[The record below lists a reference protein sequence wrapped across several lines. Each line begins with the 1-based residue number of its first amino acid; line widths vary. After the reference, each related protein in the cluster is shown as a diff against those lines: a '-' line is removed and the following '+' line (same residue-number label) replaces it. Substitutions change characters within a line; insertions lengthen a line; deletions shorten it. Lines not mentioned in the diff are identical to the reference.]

1 MVTKNKILLAHLA
14 LFGANLIYAFNY
26 GYAKDV
32 MEGGYVPPFTFI
44 LFRAVGATILFWI
57 TSFFFY
63 EHIKKKDVW
72 RFILCGFFGI
82 TANQLMFFAGLDLTS
97 TIHASI
103 IMISSPIIVSIL
115 SIFMINDKMN
125 LKKGLG
131 ITIGLAGALTVILHK
146 GNTSGEAGVWGD
158 LLIFLNASSYGLYLI
173 TVKPLMSRYHPITV
187 IKWVFTFG
195 LLGVIPFGLS
205 QFSAVNWVMPTSII
219 LKIGFV
225 ILFTTYFCYLFNI
238 YGIKY
243 VSPTVV
249 STYIYLQPILTS
261 FIALFSGR
269 ENLDAIILISS
280 ILIFSGV
287 YLVSLDPSKKI
298 N

>member
-1 MVTKNKILLAHLA
+1 MKQKLLFAHLA

-26 GYAKDV
+26 GFAKDV
-32 MEGGYVPPFTFI
+32 MDGGYVPPFTFI
-44 LFRAVGATILFWI
+44 LFRAIGATFLFWI

-63 EHIKKKDVW
+63 EKIEKKDIW
-72 RFILCGFFGI
+72 RFALCGFFGV
-82 TANQLMFFAGLDLTS
+82 TANQLMFFSGLSLTS

-115 SIFMINDKMN
+115 SIFMIKDRMN
-125 LKKGLG
+125 WKKALG
-131 ITIGLAGALTVILHK
+131 IGVGLVGALMVIIHK
-146 GNTSGEAGVWGD
+146 NKTSGEFGIWGD

-173 TVKPLMSRYHPITV
+173 TVKPLMSKYQPVTV

-195 LLGVIPFGLS
+195 LIGVIPFGTYQLS
-205 QFSAVNWVMPTSII
+205 EVNWIMPNDIL

-243 VSPTVV
+243 VSPTIV

-261 FIALFSGR
+261 FIALFTGR
-269 ENLDAIILISS
+269 EELESIVIFSS
-280 ILIFSGV
+280 LLIFSGV
-287 YLVSLDPSKKI
+287 YLVSVSMPKKI

>member
-1 MVTKNKILLAHLA
+1 MKQKLLFAHLA
-14 LFGANLIYAFNY
+14 LFGANLIYALNY

-32 MEGGYVPPFTFI
+32 MQGGFVPPFTFI
-44 LFRAVGATILFWI
+44 LFRAVGATLLFWI
-57 TSFFFY
+57 TSLFFY
-63 EHIKKKDVW
+63 EKIKKKDLG
-72 RFILCGFFGI
+72 RFALCGFFGV
-82 TANQLMFFAGLDLTS
+82 TANQLMFFSGLDLTS

-115 SIFMINDKMN
+115 SIFLIKDAMN
-125 LKKGLG
+125 FKKAIG
-131 ITIGLAGALTVILHK
+131 IGIGLSGALLVITHQNSSS
-146 GNTSGEAGVWGD
+146 GNAGIWGD

-173 TVKPLMSRYHPITV
+173 SVKPLMSKYQPITV

-195 LLGVIPFGLS
+195 LLGVIPFGSYQLDE
-205 QFSAVNWVMPTSII
+205 VNWIMPNDIL

-238 YGIKY
+238 YGIKH
-243 VSPTVV
+243 VSPTIV

-261 FIALFSGR
+261 FIAVISGR
-269 ENLDAIILISS
+269 EKLDLFIIISS

-287 YLVSLDPSKKI
+287 YLVSVSMPKKI

>member
-1 MVTKNKILLAHLA
+1 MKQKLLFAHLA

-32 MEGGYVPPFTFI
+32 MDGGYLPPFTFI
-44 LFRAVGATILFWI
+44 LFRAVGATFLFWI
-57 TSFFFY
+57 TSFIFY
-63 EHIKKKDVW
+63 QKIEKKDIW
-72 RFILCGFFGI
+72 RFALCGFFGV
-82 TANQLMFFAGLDLTS
+82 TANQLMFFSGLSLTS

-115 SIFMINDKMN
+115 SIFMIKERMN
-125 LKKGLG
+125 WKKAIG
-131 ITIGLAGALTVILHK
+131 IGIGLTGALMVILHK
-146 GNTSGEAGVWGD
+146 NKTSGDFGIWGD
-158 LLIFLNASSYGLYLI
+158 ILIFLNASSYGLYLI
-173 TVKPLMSRYHPITV
+173 SVKPLMSKYQPITV

-195 LLGVIPFGLS
+195 LVGVIPFGTYQLS
-205 QFSAVNWVMPTSII
+205 EVNWIMPNDIL

-238 YGIKY
+238 YGIKH
-243 VSPTVV
+243 VSPTIV

-261 FIALFSGR
+261 FIALLTGR
-269 ENLDAIILISS
+269 EELESIVVFSS
-280 ILIFSGV
+280 LLIFSGV
-287 YLVSLDPSKKI
+287 YLVSVSMPKKI

>member
-1 MVTKNKILLAHLA
+1 MKQKLLFAHLA

-32 MEGGYVPPFTFI
+32 MDEGYLPPFTFI
-44 LFRAVGATILFWI
+44 LFRAVGATFLFWV
-57 TSFFFY
+57 TSCFFY
-63 EHIKKKDVW
+63 QKIEKKDIW
-72 RFILCGFFGI
+72 RFALCGFFGV
-82 TANQLMFFAGLDLTS
+82 TANQLMFFSGLSLTS

-103 IMISSPIIVSIL
+103 IMISSPIIVSVL
-115 SIFMINDKMN
+115 SIFMIKERMN
-125 LKKGLG
+125 WKKAIG
-131 ITIGLAGALTVILHK
+131 IGIGLTGALVVILHK
-146 GNTSGEAGVWGD
+146 NKTSGDFGIWGD

-173 TVKPLMSRYHPITV
+173 NVKPLMSKYQPITV

-195 LLGVIPFGLS
+195 LIGVIPFGTYQLS
-205 QFSAVNWVMPTSII
+205 EVNWIMPNDIL

-243 VSPTVV
+243 VSPTIV

-261 FIALFSGR
+261 FIALLTGR
-269 ENLDAIILISS
+269 EELESIVVFSS
-280 ILIFSGV
+280 LLIFSGV
-287 YLVSLDPSKKI
+287 YLVSVSMPKKI